1 MAFIVYAGRPWAN
14 GKGGR
19 RGGLRV
25 STSVIAFP
33 FDLFGSRGAGAGAEL
48 LRDAIAEMF
57 DDNRR
62 ERQPTRA
69 RAYQEQVRLRE
80 VGFETLADYG
90 DWRRRGRRALRQ
102 AWRRGDLVFWLAGN
116 HLGALPLYDEL
127 SAEPEGTLVVQ
138 FDAHLDVYNLTDC
151 TAELSH
157 GNFLLHA
164 AGSLPPL
171 VNLGHRELL
180 LTPEYVGRYYKQT
193 FSAAA
198 LAIDPGPALRWL
210 RQAAGAARRVV
221 LDIDCDVFD
230 AAYFP
235 ALAQPL
241 PFGLSPPLL
250 LRLLDAAWGANVTA
264 VALSEFEPGRDRN
277 DQSLGTLL
285 WLVEYLLLRR
295 YE

>member
-1 MAFIVYAGRPWAN
+1 VG
-14 GKGGR
+14 
-19 RGGLRV
+19 
-25 STSVIAFP
+25 TSVISFP

-48 LRDAIAEMF
+48 LRDAVAEMLA
-57 DDNRR
+57 DNRR
-62 ERQPTRA
+62 ERVPTRA
-69 RAYQEQVRLRE
+69 RCYQDQVRLRE
-80 VGFETLADYG
+80 LAFTSLGDYR
-90 DWRRRGRRALRQ
+90 DWRRRGRAAVRK
-102 AWRRGDLVFWLAGN
+102 AWKNGELLFWLAGN

-127 SAEPEGTLVVQ
+127 SADADGTLVVQ

-164 AGSLPPL
+164 AGPLPPL

-180 LTPEYVGRYYKQT
+180 LTPEYVGQFYRQT
-193 FSAAA
+193 FPAAA
-198 LAIDPGPALRWL
+198 LAVDAEPAVRWL
-210 RQAAGAARRVV
+210 RKAAGAARRVV

-241 PFGLSPPLL
+241 PFGLSPALV
-250 LRLLDAAWGANVTA
+250 LRLLDAVWGTNVVA

-277 DQSLGTLL
+277 DQSLATLL

-295 YE
+295 HE